1 MASQETSH
9 FRAPFRLIGSLTVS
23 LSSFVLLAVV
33 LPDVSVRIRVL
44 VTAFVIGCLGSPFGV
59 GTPARAQPLADTANI
74 ASLRARQA
82 FVQGMTQAYL
92 EDYEEAAVRFEQALE
107 AAPGHPAIL
116 SALADAEAHRENL
129 SSALYYARQARDA
142 APNTPY
148 YHLELAR
155 LLRRADQP
163 EDATAAYRR
172 LLKRF
177 PGHLQGRRALAQ
189 LHTEQGR
196 ARAALRQY
204 EVLVDSSRRPEL
216 EARTAMLALY
226 RQVEDEEGLERTLK
240 RMIRL
245 QRENPRYRRQLSQL
259 YVEQGRHREA
269 IAVLEPQLQRTPRD
283 PRLLSRLQ
291 MLYTETGQPEKA
303 DTLGRSVVDANASP
317 GQLVDRAR
325 MLYARQDTRDT
336 LNVDSVV
343 DLLRSVL
350 EQTPEHAGA
359 LDLLGTIRYDQG
371 RYAAAAS
378 LLDRALD
385 ADPRSL
391 DRWRRAISASLEID
405 SLQRAAVLAEEARLL
420 FPGRPELMHLE
431 GRAHLQLNQPDRA
444 RDRFR
449 EALAQIDSS
458 TTSAGERARL
468 HLGLGQARQRL
479 GALDSAVVAYE
490 EALRLAPAPT
500 AARLHL
506 ARALAEQETQ
516 LDRALRLAQRAV
528 QADASSPAALGTLG
542 WVHTVRREYEKA
554 AAAFEQALQADPA
567 PAWVYERFGDLQ
579 HTLGNDAR
587 ARQYWKQALD
597 RTDRPAPLR
606 QKLQSVPQS

>member
-1 MASQETSH
+1 
-9 FRAPFRLIGSLTVS
+9 
-23 LSSFVLLAVV
+23 
-33 LPDVSVRIRVL
+33 VL
-44 VTAFVIGCLGSPFGV
+44 VTAFVLGCLGGPIGG
-59 GTPARAQPLADTANI
+59 GTPAHAQPLADPADI

-82 FVQGMTQAYL
+82 FIQGMTQAYL

-116 SALADAEAHRENL
+116 SALADAEAHRGNL
-129 SSALYYARQARDA
+129 SSALYYARQARDT
-142 APNTPY
+142 APDTPY

-155 LLRRADQP
+155 LLRRAHQP
-163 EDATAAYRR
+163 EDATAAYRQ
-172 LLKRF
+172 LLARF
-177 PGHLQGRRALAQ
+177 PGHLEGRRALAQ
-189 LHTEQGR
+189 LHTERGR

-216 EARTAMLALY
+216 GARTAMLDLY
-226 RQVEDEEGLERTLK
+226 RQVGDEDGLERTLQT
-240 RMIRL
+240 MIQL
-245 QRENPRYRRQLSQL
+245 QPETPRYRRQLSQL
-259 YVEQGRHREA
+259 YVEQGRRQEA
-269 IAVLEPQLQRTPRD
+269 IAVLEPQLRRTPRD

-303 DTLGRSVVDANASP
+303 DTLGRAVVDADASP
-317 GQLVDRAR
+317 DQLVDRAR

-350 EQTPEHAGA
+350 EQTPDHAGA
-359 LDLLGTIRYDQG
+359 LDLLGTIRYDQE

-385 ADPRSL
+385 ANPRSL
-391 DRWRRAISASLEID
+391 DRWRRAISASLETD
-405 SLQRAAVLAEEARLL
+405 SLRRAVVLAEEAQLL
-420 FPGRPELMHLE
+420 FPGRPDLMHLE
-431 GRAHLQLNQPDRA
+431 ARARLQLGDPDRA

-449 EALAQIDSS
+449 KALAHIDTS

-468 HLGLGQARQRL
+468 HLGLGQSWQRL

-490 EALRLAPAPT
+490 DALRLAPAS
-500 AARLHL
+500 ARLPL

-528 QADASSPAALGTLG
+528 RTDAPSPAALGTLG